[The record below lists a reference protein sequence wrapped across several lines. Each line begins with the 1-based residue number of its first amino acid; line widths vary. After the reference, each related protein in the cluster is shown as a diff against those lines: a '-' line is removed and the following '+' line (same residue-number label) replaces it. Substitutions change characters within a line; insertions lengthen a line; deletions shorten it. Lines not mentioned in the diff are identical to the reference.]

1 MASKVTKETDKE
13 DPILQ
18 RLDTLIRL
26 QARLAVSSI
35 KEPRDKVLFLSG
47 AGLGP
52 KAISEM
58 LSMSPNAVSSVLK
71 RARKIAPQKNSSDV
85 GGE

>member
-1 MASKVTKETDKE
+1 MASKAPKE

-18 RLDTLIRL
+18 RLDTIIRL
-26 QARLAVSSI
+26 QAQIAVASI
-35 KEPRDKVLFLSG
+35 REQKDKVLFLNG

-71 RARKIAPQKNSSDV
+71 RARKLAQSKGDV
-85 GGE
+85 DTGDSE

>member
-1 MASKVTKETDKE
+1 MATRSAKEKE

-26 QARLAVSSI
+26 QAKLAVSSI
-35 KEPRDKVLFLSG
+35 KDQRDRVLFLNG

-52 KAISEM
+52 KVISEM

-71 RARKIAPQKNSSDV
+71 RARKGTPQKDESEQ
-85 GGE
+85 GAGA